1 MLDIK
6 KYSLYNQTRKVVI
19 LMKDRIKKIRK
30 EFDLTQQEFAERIGS
45 KRNTIAKYETNT
57 NVPSAA
63 VISLICREFNVN
75 ENWLRTGE
83 GEMFLSTS
91 HHDVITKFME
101 QLLLEESNSFK
112 NRLISVL
119 ADLDVTEWEILE
131 RRMQQLF
138 GKTIEEKFTKTVQKE
153 LPTEIS
159 VSIEPAASTNFFR
172 LTIDEKVALYRQ
184 ELEREEKVEEEFEV
198 S

>member
-1 MLDIK
+1 M
-6 KYSLYNQTRKVVI
+6 NN
-19 LMKDRIKKIRK
+19 RIKQIRK
-30 EFDLTQQEFAERIGS
+30 TLKLTQQKFSSRIGVQ
-45 KRNTIAKYETNT
+45 RNTIAMYEMGKT
-57 NVPSAA
+57 VPSEA
-63 VISLICREFNVN
+63 IILSICREFNVN

-83 GEMFLSTS
+83 GEMFRSTS
-91 HHDVITKFME
+91 RHDVIAKFME
-101 QLLLEESNSFK
+101 QLLLEESDSFK

-138 GKTIEEKFTKTVQKE
+138 GKTVEEKFTKTAQKE
-153 LPTEIS
+153 FSTEVS
-159 VSIEPAASTNFFR
+159 ASIEPITPVNFSR

-184 ELEREEKVEEEFEV
+184 ELEREEKVEEKFEV

>member
-1 MLDIK
+1 
-6 KYSLYNQTRKVVI
+6 
-19 LMKDRIKKIRK
+19 MKDRIKKIRK
-30 EFDLTQQEFAERIGS
+30 ELDLTQQEFAERIGS

-83 GEMFLSTS
+83 GEMFHSTS
-91 HHDVITKFME
+91 RRDVIAKFME
-101 QLLLEESNSFK
+101 QLLLEESDSFK

-138 GKTIEEKFTKTVQKE
+138 GKAVEEKITKTVQEK
-153 LPTEIS
+153 LPTEVS
-159 VSIEPAASTNFFR
+159 ASIEPAAPAKLSR

-184 ELEREEKVEEEFEV
+184 ELEREEKVEEELEV

>member
-1 MLDIK
+1 
-6 KYSLYNQTRKVVI
+6 
-19 LMKDRIKKIRK
+19 MKNRIKKIRK
-30 EFDLTQQEFAERIGS
+30 ELDLTQQEFAERIGS

-83 GEMFLSTS
+83 GEMFRSTS
-91 HHDVITKFME
+91 RHDVIAKFME
-101 QLLLEESNSFK
+101 QLLLEESDSFK

-138 GKTIEEKFTKTVQKE
+138 GKTVEDKFAKTVQEK
-153 LPTEIS
+153 LPTEVS
-159 VSIEPAASTNFFR
+159 ASIEPVPAKLNR

-184 ELEREEKVEEEFEV
+184 ELEREEKVEEELEV

>member
-1 MLDIK
+1 
-6 KYSLYNQTRKVVI
+6 
-19 LMKDRIKKIRK
+19 MKNRIKKIRK
-30 EFDLTQQEFAERIGS
+30 ELDLTQQEFAERIGS

-83 GEMFLSTS
+83 GEMFRSTS
-91 HHDVITKFME
+91 RHDVIAKFME
-101 QLLLEESNSFK
+101 QLLLEESDSFK

-138 GKTIEEKFTKTVQKE
+138 GKTVEDKFTKTVQEK
-153 LPTEIS
+153 LPTEVS
-159 VSIEPAASTNFFR
+159 ASIEPVPAKLNR

-184 ELEREEKVEEEFEV
+184 ELEREEKVEEELEV